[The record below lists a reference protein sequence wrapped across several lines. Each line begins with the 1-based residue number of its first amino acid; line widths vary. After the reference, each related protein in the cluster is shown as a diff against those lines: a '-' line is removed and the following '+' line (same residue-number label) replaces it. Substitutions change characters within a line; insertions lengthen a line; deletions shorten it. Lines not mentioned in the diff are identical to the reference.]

1 MMKAKYFVLLVGAVL
16 IVGTASAAT
25 MSPNGLDST
34 PFTSGATAVLY
45 DQLDNASGNGAP
57 DQAFEVSYEAY
68 SAEGADDFEVTD
80 TEGWDVDGSAAPG
93 TGGNSSFVN
102 VAFYADA
109 GGVPAA
115 APESG
120 CEYLGLTTYTDTL
133 GDLEITFPACNLG
146 PGMYWYA
153 QQVRQDF
160 NPNGQHFWSN
170 RAIISNSPAVWR
182 NPGDG
187 FATGCVAWEEMQI
200 CRVGGGFPDFL
211 FQILGEVRT
220 GGTSTTGGGVPA
232 VGPFG
237 MLMMV
242 LALGGGS
249 GYVLARRRRS

>member
-16 IVGTASAAT
+16 LVGTASAAT
-25 MSPNGLDST
+25 MSPIGSDPT
-34 PFTSGATAVLY
+34 PAAFTATAVLY
-45 DQLDNASGNGAP
+45 DQTSDPSGNGAP
-57 DQAFEVSYEAY
+57 DQAFEVTYAAY
-68 SAEGADDFEVTD
+68 DAEGADDFEVTD
-80 TEGWDVDGSAAPG
+80 AEGWDVDGANTPGSGGGSA
-93 TGGNSSFVN
+93 FVN

-115 APESG
+115 TAETG
-120 CEYLGLTTYTDTL
+120 CDYDGLTSYTDTV
-133 GDLEITFPACNLG
+133 GDLEITFDVCNLG
-146 PGMYWYA
+146 PGLYWYN
-153 QQVRQDF
+153 QMVRQDF

-170 RAIISNSPAVWR
+170 RSVASNNPAVWR

-187 FATGCVAWEEMQI
+187 FASGCVDWEQMQI
-200 CRVGGGFPDFL
+200 CGVGGGEPDFL
-211 FQILGEVRT
+211 FQILGEVRDP
-220 GGTSTTGGGVPA
+220 GTTSGGVPA